1 MRADR
6 MSALGQVVAL
16 ALAWAMLGAASA
28 ASQNIWEQE
37 RPSGDWGGL
46 RGSLADEG
54 VTLELVGTSDVMGVV
69 SGGIE
74 RDAEY
79 LSDVDLILTLETE
92 PLLGWKGGTI
102 FVYGLGLLNTGSPSE
117 NAGDTQTLDNID
129 APEEWKL
136 YEAWIQQELLEGRMS
151 LLAGLYD
158 VAGEF
163 DVMESASLFLNSS
176 FGTGTDLSQS
186 GRNGPSIFP
195 STSLGLRLDARPVPD
210 AYARIAVL
218 DGVPGDPD
226 DSRTGKGYFSLRS
239 DDGIFCIGE
248 LGFLGGGG
256 TAIEEPY
263 TKVGLGG
270 WYYSAKSDEIRGVDS
285 DGNPRQ
291 SRGNYGVYLLAE
303 RAVYREP
310 QSPGRGLSAFARLG
324 FADAEQNEVGYYAG
338 VGAVY
343 TGLFRKRPEDQL
355 GLGVAAA
362 FAGHDFERASEAEGS
377 SAKGA
382 EVAIELSY
390 RMQLTPWLSFQPD
403 LQYVIDPGFD
413 AHVNDALVLGARA
426 ELAF

>member
-1 MRADR
+1 MRASR
-6 MSALGQVVAL
+6 GASLARVAAL
-16 ALAWAMLGAASA
+16 ALAWGVLGAAPA
-28 ASQNIWEQE
+28 ASEDIWAQQ
-37 RPSGDWGGL
+37 RLGGDWGGL
-46 RGSLADEG
+46 RGSLADRG
-54 VTLELVGTSDVMGVV
+54 VAVELVGTSDVMGVI

-74 RDAEY
+74 HDTEY
-79 LSDVDLILTLETE
+79 LSDVDLMLTFETE

-136 YEAWIQQELLEGRMS
+136 YEAWIQQELLDGRMT

-176 FGTGTDLSQS
+176 FGTGKDMSQS

-195 STSLGLRLDARPVPD
+195 STSLGLRLDARPAPD
-210 AYARIAVL
+210 SYVRIAVL

-226 DSRTGKGYFSLRS
+226 DSRAGKGYFSLRS
-239 DDGIFCIGE
+239 DDGVFCIGE
-248 LGFLGGGG
+248 LGFLGGDAA
-256 TAIEEPY
+256 AIEAPY

-270 WYYSAKSDEIRGVDS
+270 WYYSAKRDEIRGVDS
-285 DGNPRQ
+285 EGHPRQ

-303 RAVYREP
+303 GAVYREP

-324 FADAEQNEVGYYAG
+324 FADAERNEVAYYAG

-343 TGLFRKRPEDQL
+343 TGLFRERPEDRL

-362 FAGHDFERASEAEGS
+362 FAGHEFERASEADGS
-377 SAKGA
+377 AVKGA

-403 LQYVIDPGFD
+403 LQYVIHPGFD
-413 AHVNDALVLGARA
+413 DHVDDALVLGARG